1 MKKIIILIILAFVVL
16 CIAEDNLPTK
26 EEIIE
31 NYIEAIGGRSN
42 IEKLKTRICTGYLVK
57 DVSWEKPPYDVVP
70 FETKAK
76 IPNMFMIKY
85 TEDGTQ
91 LRSGF
96 DGNNGWKQTAENIV
110 VDEYIGRPKLSWICN
125 PQNGLLIDE
134 LFIDLEV
141 TGIQSIYEKQAYV
154 LQPQNLPAEYY
165 SLYFDTETGL
175 LLGIGYHWEILDY
188 KEVDGVLI
196 PFRII
201 AGRKGGS
208 YTYLFKHI
216 HHNEEIVDALFSKP
230 EK

>member
-1 MKKIIILIILAFVVL
+1 MKKIITLIILAFVVL

-26 EEIIE
+26 EEVIE
-31 NYIEAIGGRSN
+31 NYIEAIGGRNN

-76 IPNMFMIKY
+76 VPNKFWIKY
-85 TEDGTQ
+85 AE
-91 LRSGF
+91 LCSGF
-96 DGNNGWKQTAENIV
+96 DGKNGWKQTAENIV
-110 VDEYIGRPKLSWICN
+110 VDEYIGRPRLSWICN

-141 TGIQSIYEKQAYV
+141 TGIQSIYEKQAYA

-165 SLYFDTETGL
+165 TLYFDIETDL

-188 KEVDGVLI
+188 EEVDGVLI

-208 YTYLFKHI
+208 YTYLFKNI
-216 HHNEEIVDALFSKP
+216 QHNQIIIEEIFKKP
-230 EK
+230 QHNQ